1 MIPRV
6 LLDTAPMPGGGPELR
21 LYRRSDEFQIMTGA
35 VELMTSR
42 AAGTEEALANIAW
55 ERITGRPRPTMLIG
69 GLGMGFTL
77 RAALTVLPAA
87 AEVTVSELVP
97 AVVAWARGPLAHI
110 FAGCLDDPRVT
121 IAQEDVAA
129 TIGRAAAVWDAILLD
144 VDNGPHALVVET
156 NDRIYAPAGLRA
168 AREALKPGGV
178 LAIWS
183 SNADAAFT
191 RRLKAERF
199 AVDEVRVRSSGHK
212 GTRNHLWFAARSR

>member
-1 MIPRV
+1 MIPRL
-6 LLDTAPMPGGGPELR
+6 LLDTAPMPGGREELR
-21 LYRRSDEFQIMTGA
+21 LYRRGDEFQIMIGA

-42 AAGTEEALANIAW
+42 AAGTEEALAEIAC
-55 ERITGRPRPTMLIG
+55 ERLAGRPRPAMLIG

-77 RAALTVLPAA
+77 RAALACLPPD
-87 AEVTVSELVP
+87 AEVTVAELVP

-110 FAGCLDDPRVT
+110 HAGSLDDPRAAIV
-121 IAQEDVAA
+121 QQDVAA
-129 TIGRAAAVWDAILLD
+129 VIARGRGAWDAILLD

-156 NDRIYAPAGLRA
+156 NDRIYAPEGLRA
-168 AREALKPGGV
+168 AREALKPGGI

-199 AVDEVRVRSSGHK
+199 TVAEVRVRSAGRK

>member
-21 LYRRSDEFQIMTGA
+21 LYRRGDEFQIMTGSI
-35 VELMTSR
+35 ELMTSR
-42 AAGTEEALANIAW
+42 AAGTEEALARIAW
-55 ERITGRPRPTMLIG
+55 DRIEERPRPAMLIG

-77 RAALTVLPAA
+77 REALAVLPAD

-110 FAGCLDDPRVT
+110 HAGSLDDPRVT
-121 IAQEDVAA
+121 IAEEDVAA
-129 TIGRAAAVWDAILLD
+129 TIGRSRGAWDAILLD

-156 NDRIYAPAGLRA
+156 NDRIYAPEGLRA

-199 AVDEVRVRSSGHK
+199 AVDEVRVRSAGRK
-212 GTRNHLWFAARSR
+212 GTRNHLWFARR

>member
-21 LYRRSDEFQIMTGA
+21 LYRRGEEYQIMTGTI
-35 VELMTSR
+35 ELMTSR
-42 AAGTEEALANIAW
+42 AAGTEEALARIAW
-55 ERITGRPRPTMLIG
+55 ERIAGRARPAMLIG

-77 RAALTVLPAA
+77 REALAVLPADA
-87 AEVTVSELVP
+87 KVTVSELVP

-110 FAGCLDDPRVT
+110 HAGSLDDPRVT

-129 TIGRAAAVWDAILLD
+129 TIGRSRARWDAILLD

-168 AREALKPGGV
+168 AKYALKPGGV

-199 AVDEVRVRSSGHK
+199 AVDEVRVRSAGHK
-212 GTRNHLWFAARSR
+212 GTRNHLWFAAKSR

>member
-21 LYRRSDEFQIMTGA
+21 LYRRGDEFQIMTGS

-42 AAGTEEALANIAW
+42 AAGTEEALARIAW
-55 ERITGRPRPTMLIG
+55 ERIQRRARPAMLIG

-77 RAALTVLPAA
+77 REALAVLPAD

-97 AVVAWARGPLAHI
+97 AVVSWARGPLGHI
-110 FAGCLDDPRVT
+110 HAGSLDDPRVT

-129 TIGRAAAVWDAILLD
+129 TIGRSRARWDAILLD
-144 VDNGPHALVVET
+144 IDNGPHALVVES
-156 NDRIYAPAGLRA
+156 NDLIYASEGLRA

-199 AVDEVRVRSSGHK
+199 AVDEVRVRSAGRK